1 MSKKCI
7 HNWHCR
13 CIFYFF
19 FSIQFFII
27 LFPRYLPNYSFY
39 NCSIPAVPLLRY
51 SKYLL
56 NYSIYNQVSR
66 YLIWFTSDVS
76 LHILWNPI
84 LCGIYVQ
91 YVCWIIVPILTFTLV
106 LLDALNIYSFNKERL
121 IVIEVG
127 LLVILLPF
135 FNEITLK
142 NLSVKRSNSK
152 NENDD

>member
-1 MSKKCI
+1 MCWIWRHSNADQRHPLLHRHFCFHILYCFLPFLKYCI
-7 HNWHCR
+7 QYTTFWVKNNA
-13 CIFYFF
+13 IFYFF

-27 LFPRYLPNYSFY
+27 LFPRYLPDYSFY

-66 YLIWFTSDVS
+66 YLIWSSSDVS

-91 YVCWIIVPILTFTLV
+91 YVCWIIVKVSYYWTFHPP
-106 LLDALNIYSFNKERL
+106 YH
-121 IVIEVG
+121 
-127 LLVILLPF
+127 
-135 FNEITLK
+135 
-142 NLSVKRSNSK
+142 
-152 NENDD
+152 